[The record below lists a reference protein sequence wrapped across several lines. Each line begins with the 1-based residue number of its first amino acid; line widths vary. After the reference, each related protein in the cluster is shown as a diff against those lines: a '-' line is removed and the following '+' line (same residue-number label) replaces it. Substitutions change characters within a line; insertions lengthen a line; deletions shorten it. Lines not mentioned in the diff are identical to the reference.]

1 MITEQTIPQ
10 HVGII
15 MDGNRRWA
23 TSKGL
28 PIIEGHRQGYHA
40 ATRIATHAFA
50 KGVRYLTL
58 FAFSTEN
65 WNRATSEVSYL
76 MDLFLRMIKE
86 QLRVLHRRGV
96 RIKFIG
102 LRSRLD
108 ARIRKA
114 IVSAQAAT
122 RQNKKGTLLI
132 ALNYG
137 GRHEIVDAVRS
148 IVKRRTPT
156 RDITPELVE
165 RELWT
170 AGIPDPDLII
180 RTSGEQRLSGFL
192 LWQAAYSE
200 LYFSEKLWPAFSED
214 DFNHALEVFATRQ
227 RRFGA

>member
-1 MITEQTIPQ
+1 MTTEQTIPQ

-23 TSKGL
+23 KSKGL
-28 PIIEGHRQGYHA
+28 PIIEGHRQGYHT

-76 MDLFLRMIKE
+76 MNLFLRMIKE
-86 QLRVLHRRGV
+86 QLRVSQRRGV
-96 RIKFIG
+96 RLKFIG

-114 IVSAQAAT
+114 IASAHAAT

-148 IVKRRTPT
+148 IVKGRTPA
-156 RDITPELVE
+156 RNITPELVD
-165 RELWT
+165 RKLWT

-200 LYFSEKLWPAFSED
+200 LYFSEKMWPAFSEK
-214 DFNHALEVFATRQ
+214 DFNHALETFATRR